1 MTLTAL
7 VDDLARSL
15 GFLSRLPISSRFF
28 QNHSGEMSRTPRAFP
43 LAGAVIAAPAGLLL
57 ALTLGLGAS
66 SLVAAFA
73 AIGLQV
79 LLTGALHED
88 GFADTADGLGGSSRE
103 KALDIMKDSRV
114 GTFGVL
120 ALVFGVGLR
129 VTALASLVNSLS
141 PIHVALVMI
150 GIAAVSRALMVWHW
164 HALPPAKPDGVA
176 ASLGKPEDNTLYAAL
191 FLGLAV
197 AVVTIAPVASFH
209 PLAVMLVASGAAAFA
224 ANRLVLRKLGG
235 QTGDTL
241 GATQQICEIVALASI
256 AMAL

>member
-15 GFLSRLPISSRFF
+15 GFLSRLPIASRFF

-57 ALTLGLGAS
+57 ALMLGLGAS

-73 AIGLQV
+73 ALALQV

-88 GFADTADGLGGSSRE
+88 GFADTADGLGGANRE
-103 KALDIMKDSRV
+103 KAIDIMKDSRV

-120 ALVFGVGLR
+120 ALVFGVGMR
-129 VTALASLVNSLS
+129 VAALASLVNSLS

-150 GIAAVSRALMVWHW
+150 GSAAVSRALMVWHW

-176 ASLGKPEDNTLYAAL
+176 ASLGRPTDNTLYAAL

-197 AVVTIAPVASFH
+197 AVVTIAPVTSFH

-224 ANRLVLRKLGG
+224 ANRLILRKLGG
-235 QTGDTL
+235 QTGDTI
-241 GATQQICEIVALASI
+241 GATQQICEITALASI